1 MASSGENRCGSH
13 DTPRQHLEKASSC
26 MIHRRHQ
33 SLLGSPVSVDVVLAT
48 TSDVSEVAQA
58 ALHSKIGML
67 VTLKQNIET

>member
-1 MASSGENRCGSH
+1 
-13 DTPRQHLEKASSC
+13 